1 MSPGKATAGITVVN
15 SSLGFLSSDFYSC
28 LDSDWLQ
35 NCVLPPEWGCALELA
50 QHPWPIPK
58 EGPES
63 EGAGGTQWQV
73 DLACRG
79 GTGRALP
86 RAAPPS
92 FHHGPN
98 VLSSKKPSRPHRCC
112 APAWGFDVLGAVS
125 RDRCVAVTWAAA
137 VKPGL
142 SVGLFLLPPRFTPF
156 LEMFF

>member
-79 GTGRALP
+79 STGRALP

-112 APAWGFDVLGAVS
+112 APAWGSDVLGAVS